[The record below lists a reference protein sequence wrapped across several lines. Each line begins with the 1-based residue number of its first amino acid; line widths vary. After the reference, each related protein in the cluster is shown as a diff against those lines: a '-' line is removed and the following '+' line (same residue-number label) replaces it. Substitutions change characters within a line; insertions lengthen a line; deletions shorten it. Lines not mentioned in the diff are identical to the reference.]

1 MIIAL
6 PRLVFDLQ
14 SGIVS
19 RLEAQIFCF
28 EKIYLERELC

>member
-6 PRLVFDLQ
+6 GGLVFDLQ
-14 SGIVS
+14 SGLPA

-28 EKIYLERELC
+28 EKNISET